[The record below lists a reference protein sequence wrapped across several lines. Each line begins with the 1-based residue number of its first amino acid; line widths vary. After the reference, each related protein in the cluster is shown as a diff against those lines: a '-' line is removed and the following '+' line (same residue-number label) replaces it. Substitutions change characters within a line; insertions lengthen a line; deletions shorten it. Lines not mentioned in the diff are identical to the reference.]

1 MKYWKAAIL
10 FTIAILIQASLLN
23 LVSIGGVTPN
33 LLLCLVVVFSFLYE
47 DELYGII
54 FGAVFGVAYDIC
66 FSSVTGYTAIALVL
80 TSLMILIVREYAN
93 IENIINLWLVSVI
106 SLFLYY
112 FVEWGLLHLAGNP
125 LGIVP
130 MLKILPWTGLYSIA
144 VITCIYLVLI
154 RKVIRYR
161 KDRYFR

>member
-10 FTIAILIQASLLN
+10 FTIAFLIQASLLN

-47 DELYGII
+47 DEMYGMI

-66 FSSVTGYTAIALVL
+66 FSTVTGHSAIALVI

-93 IENIINLWLVSVI
+93 IENIINLWLVSLA
-106 SLFLYY
+106 SLVLYY
-112 FVEWGLLHLAGNP
+112 AADWLLLHLAGHP
-125 LGIVP
+125 AGIMS
-130 MLKILPWTGLYSIA
+130 MLKLLPWTGLYSIA
-144 VITCIYLVLI
+144 VITGIYLVLI
-154 RKVIRYR
+154 RKVIRHR